1 MTMPRPTPETPGEP
15 EQERLNR
22 LLAEAQTP
30 IDPPRRETLRSRLLA
45 RAADGRA
52 GESGLLT
59 VRLKRGTW
67 QTLKPGVRF
76 KPLWDGPEGASVLI
90 EFAPG
95 AALPP
100 HRHNWAEEGMV
111 LRGHLQHSEVELGP
125 GDYQLSPAGSRHGGI
140 GSRDG
145 ALAFLRGTSL
155 GHPASVWRELLG
167 GILPLAGPEGT
178 TVRGS
183 GDAGWQEMAPGV
195 TVRELWGD
203 SDRWSRYYRLQ
214 PGTRLP
220 EHGHRQDEECMVMEG
235 EIYLGDILLLA
246 GDYQV
251 APPGSR
257 HRELTTDTGALLFVR
272 GERGMA
278 P

>member
-1 MTMPRPTPETPGEP
+1 MTTRQSTQDSSADP
-15 EQERLNR
+15 EQERLHR
-22 LLAEAQTP
+22 LLAQGQTP
-30 IDPPRRETLRSRLLA
+30 IDPPEREALRSRLLA

-59 VRLKRGTW
+59 VRLQRGSW
-67 QTLKPGVRF
+67 QALKQGVRY
-76 KPLWDGPEGASVLI
+76 KPLWNGREGASVLI

-100 HRHNWAEEGMV
+100 HRHHWAEEGMV
-111 LRGHLQHSEVELGP
+111 LRGDLYSDDAELGP

-140 GSRDG
+140 GSRGG

-155 GHPASVWRELLG
+155 GHSASLWRELLG
-167 GILPLAGPEGT
+167 GILPLAGPQGT

-183 GDAGWQEMAPGV
+183 GGGWREIAAGVA
-195 TVRELWGD
+195 VRELWEEGG
-203 SDRWSRYYRLQ
+203 RCSRYYRVQ
-214 PGTRLP
+214 PGARLP
-220 EHGHRQDEECMVMEG
+220 GHGHREDEECMVLEG
-235 EIYLGDILLLA
+235 EVHLGDILLLA

-251 APPGSR
+251 APAGSR
-257 HRELTTDTGALLFVR
+257 HQELTTEAGALLFVR
-272 GERGMA
+272 GPREVA

>member
-1 MTMPRPTPETPGEP
+1 MTTPQSTQESPDEP
-15 EQERLNR
+15 DQERLNR
-22 LLAEAQTP
+22 LLAEGQTP
-30 IDPPRRETLRSRLLA
+30 VDPPRREALRSRLLA

-52 GESGLLT
+52 GETGLLT
-59 VRLKRGTW
+59 VRLKRGSW
-67 QTLKPGVRF
+67 QTLKQGVRF
-76 KPLWDGPEGASVLI
+76 KPLWNGPEGASVLI

-95 AALPP
+95 AALPA

-111 LRGHLQHSEVELGP
+111 LRGELHTAEVELGP

-140 GSRDG
+140 ESRGG

-155 GHPASVWRELLG
+155 GHSASVWRELLG

-178 TVRGS
+178 TVRGA
-183 GDAGWQEMAPGV
+183 GDGWIEIAPGV
-195 TVRELWGD
+195 TVRELWGEGG
-203 SDRWSRYYRLQ
+203 RWSRYYRLQ
-214 PGTRLP
+214 PGARLP
-220 EHGHRQDEECMVMEG
+220 EHGHRQDEECMVLEG

-246 GDYQV
+246 GDYQL

-257 HRELTTDTGALLFVR
+257 HRELTTDAGALLFVR
-272 GERGMA
+272 GEREVA